1 MRVLMQVAK
10 ATLSDANVMLD
21 STLGAADQFGASST
35 GTFEEPVRERFK
47 AAAAVSPRFLLLDFR
62 YCGAC
67 AFHSFFEV
75 HCVERLKY
83 SFRCCLAYAFY
94 SFFEVHSV

>member
-1 MRVLMQVAK
+1 MRVLVQVAK

-21 STLGAADQFGASST
+21 STLGAADQFGASSV

-62 YCGAC
+62 YSQAS
-67 AFHSFFEV
+67 AVSNFLFE
-75 HCVERLKY
+75 
-83 SFRCCLAYAFY
+83 A
-94 SFFEVHSV
+94 HSVD

>member
-1 MRVLMQVAK
+1 MEDEEWSLQEKLEVCVDAQVAK

-21 STLGAADQFGASST
+21 STIDADQFGASSG

-62 YCGAC
+62 CHLAC
-67 AFHSFFEV
+67 TSAK
-75 HCVERLKY
+75 CTL
-83 SFRCCLAYAFY
+83 
-94 SFFEVHSV
+94 